1 MIKLDRIIEAS
12 NQFKVVPK
20 INVARVQSQDTVEK
34 QQIELLKELIKE
46 IEEQRCAQGCVPKSL
61 HAPAAEARQ
70 YYRGMNAGVYLAL
83 RVINERI
90 GRMNNALEKQEQ

>member
-1 MIKLDRIIEAS
+1 MVTDDK
-12 NQFKVVPK
+12 
-20 INVARVQSQDTVEK
+20 
-34 QQIELLKELIKE
+34 IELLKEIIKD

-90 GRMNNALEKQEQ
+90 GRMKNVLENEAQ